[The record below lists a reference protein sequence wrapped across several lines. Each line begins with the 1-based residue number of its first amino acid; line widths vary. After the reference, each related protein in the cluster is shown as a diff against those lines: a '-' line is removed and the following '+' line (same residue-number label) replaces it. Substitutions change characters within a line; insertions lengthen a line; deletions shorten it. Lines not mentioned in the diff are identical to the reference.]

1 MSFIERQI
9 EMLKDAIEKGI
20 ITKDSP
26 LILEQKEGIID
37 MLFDMYEATGA
48 NLSKSEIGA
57 RVDKLFADK
66 LDVD

>member
-26 LILEQKEGIID
+26 LISEQKEIIID
-37 MLFDMYEATGA
+37 MLFEMYEAIGA

-66 LDVD
+66 LGVD